1 MNQGS
6 LTYFKVWEVK
16 QRYGQCF
23 SKPNN
28 SMKGKCDAFNAQKQ
42 RNEVS
47 LVHIE
52 FKLHQH
58 RFG

>member
-52 FKLHQH
+52 FKS
-58 RFG
+58 